1 MKKCLNRVKK
11 VSRIPGLGLILFSQ
25 KQLFMEKPNF
35 YAVAV
40 VTLDGKI
47 ARNSSHL
54 TDWSSKEDKEFLHK
68 KMDEADV
75 IILGN
80 NTYKLA
86 KDKLI
91 ERKRNCIVFTNSVE
105 KTAKENELL
114 LYVNPN
120 NVDIVELMNE
130 HSHKK
135 ICVLGGSKTYSYFL
149 EKDLLDELF
158 ITIEPIVFGSGINL
172 FEKEI
177 PEKKFNLVSME
188 KLNGKGTVL
197 LSYKK

>member
-1 MKKCLNRVKK
+1 
-11 VSRIPGLGLILFSQ
+11 
-25 KQLFMEKPNF
+25 MEKPNF

-40 VTLDGKI
+40 ITLDGKI
-47 ARNSSHL
+47 ARNSSHM
-54 TDWSSKEDKEFLHK
+54 TDWSSKEDKDFLYK
-68 KMDEADV
+68 KMSEADV

-80 NTYKLA
+80 NTYKIA
-86 KDKLI
+86 KEKLI
-91 ERKRNCIVFTNSVE
+91 KRKRNCIVFTNSVE
-105 KTAKENELL
+105 KIAKENEKL

-130 HSHKK
+130 NSYKNV
-135 ICVLGGSKTYSYFL
+135 CVLGGSKTYSYFL

-158 ITIEPIVFGSGINL
+158 ITIEPIIFGKGISL

-177 PEKKFNLVSME
+177 PEKKFKLVSTE
-188 KLNGKGTVL
+188 KLNDKGTIL